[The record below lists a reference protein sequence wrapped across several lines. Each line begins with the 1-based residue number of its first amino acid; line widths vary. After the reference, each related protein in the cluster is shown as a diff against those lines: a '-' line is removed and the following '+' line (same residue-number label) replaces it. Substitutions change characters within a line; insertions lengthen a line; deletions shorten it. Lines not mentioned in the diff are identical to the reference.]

1 MQIADLSWGA
11 SEMSSA
17 NDISLSHR
25 EASTSTN
32 QLLELYCHNNLAVKF
47 ENLISQ
53 LSPEK
58 MGFYPNIDTFCIYL
72 DFLGRNGKV
81 DFAEKTFKNITAQ
94 ANFDLNNIFLINY
107 FS

>member
-32 QLLELYCHNNLAVKF
+32 QLLELYDGYPGLLGDCAV
-47 ENLISQ
+47 EDC
-53 LSPEK
+53 
-58 MGFYPNIDTFCIYL
+58 MGF
-72 DFLGRNGKV
+72 
-81 DFAEKTFKNITAQ
+81 
-94 ANFDLNNIFLINY
+94 
-107 FS
+107 